1 MNGVGVG
8 TEERST
14 LNAEIWCDQKT
25 LLWTVMMVLVEM
37 FPLREAVQE

>member
-8 TEERST
+8 TEKKK
-14 LNAEIWCDQKT
+14 IFCQHKPKKGP
-25 LLWTVMMVLVEM
+25 LLLTVMMVLVEM